1 MRNLINPFAGIC
13 RRPNAGPMKTGACR
27 RDARCAA
34 IGIPRALFYFLYPG
48 LWQTFFDSLG
58 VPVVISAPTNR
69 LTLERA
75 GLISETEHCLPA
87 KILDAHLDDL
97 TGRTPRVFVP
107 RVLSMCRGYIACP
120 KLAALPDAVRAQFG
134 DRFEVVTIDLDE
146 NKKPLESTL
155 VALGKQL
162 GFDTMVAA
170 NAARAALQG
179 FKNKILSNPDKAED
193 DPATTG
199 NEALTQSGRGKR
211 FFLIGHPYNL
221 DDAYLADP
229 VRRTLADLGA
239 TVDRIDDNRVLRGE
253 GSLKWDM
260 CALMFEALKDL
271 DPVTCAGVIQ
281 VTSFNCGCDSM
292 AGLYYR
298 EILKQKGIPY
308 MTLTLDTHTAQT
320 GLETRLEAFVDSIGE
335 YA

>member
-1 MRNLINPFAGIC
+1 MRNFINHFAGLFS
-13 RRPNAGPMKTGACR
+13 RANGASLKTSACS

-48 LWQTFFDSLG
+48 LWQTFFDTLG
-58 VPVVISAPTNR
+58 VPVVISAPTNC

-97 TGRTPRVFVP
+97 TGKTQRVFVP

-134 DRFEVVTIDLDE
+134 DRFEVVTVDLDE
-146 NKKPLESTL
+146 NRKPLQSTL
-155 VALGKQL
+155 AALGGQL
-162 GFDTMVAA
+162 GFNTMVAA
-170 NAARAALQG
+170 NAARAALQ
-179 FKNKILSNPDKAED
+179 
-193 DPATTG
+193 
-199 NEALTQSGRGKR
+199 ALTTERLRKTDMGGEGPPAAGHAAQKQPGRVKR

-229 VRRTLADLGA
+229 VRRTLTDLGA
-239 TVDRIDDNRVLRGE
+239 TVDRIADDRVLRGE

-260 CALMFEALKDL
+260 CAQMFEALKEL